1 MKIVVTGSLG
11 NISKPLTKILTAN
24 THQVV
29 VISSST
35 DRREDIEK
43 TGATAAIGSIDDVLF
58 LNATFQGADAVYL
71 MIPPNFKEFNSLGY
85 YKRIAE
91 NYRKAIQNSGVEQI
105 VFLSSWGA
113 HLDLG
118 TGTILG
124 SHHAEFILNELDAV
138 HKTYIRPVSFYYNLL
153 NYIEM
158 IKNTG
163 IIGSNFKRDDKIAW
177 VHPEDIAQAVSEEL
191 MVRAEESTRIR
202 YVASD
207 EKTAA
212 ETAHI
217 LGQAIDRPDLDWVPF
232 SDADVE
238 KSLKER
244 GLPEKFAQDLVAINA
259 SISSGRMGED
269 YEKNKPE
276 LGNIKLEQ
284 YAREFAKAF
293 HQQ

>member
-43 TGATAAIGSIDDVLF
+43 TGATAAIGSIDDVAF
-58 LNATFQGADAVYL
+58 LNASFQGADAVYL
-71 MIPPNFKEFNSLGY
+71 MIPPNFKEFNSLAY

-113 HLDLG
+113 HLDRG

-124 SHHAEFILNELDAV
+124 SHHAELILNELDAV
-138 HKTYIRPVSFYYNLL
+138 HKTYIRPVSIYYNLL

-191 MVRAEESTRIR
+191 MQSTDEIIKIR

-212 ETAHI
+212 ETTHI

-238 KSLKER
+238 KSFKER
-244 GLPEKFAQDLVAINA
+244 GLPETFAQDLVAINA

-269 YEKNKPE
+269 YEKNKPK

-284 YAREFAKAF
+284 YAKEFAKAY
-293 HQQ
+293 HNH

>member
-11 NISKPLTKILTAN
+11 NISKPLAKILTAN

-35 DRREDIEK
+35 ERRAAIEK
-43 TGATAAIGSIDDVLF
+43 IGAAAAIGSIDDVAF
-58 LNATFQGADAVYL
+58 LNASFQGADAVYL
-71 MIPPNFKEFNSLGY
+71 MIPPNFKEFNSLAY

-91 NYRKAIQNSGVEQI
+91 NYRKAILTSGVKQL

-113 HLDLG
+113 HLDRG

-124 SHHAEFILNELDAV
+124 SHHAELILNELDAV
-138 HKTYIRPVSFYYNLL
+138 HKTYVRPVSIYYNLL

-177 VHPEDIAQAVSEEL
+177 VDPEDIAQAVSEEL
-191 MVRAEESTRIR
+191 MVRAEESTRII

-217 LGQAIDRPDLDWVPF
+217 LGQAIDRPDLEWVPF
-232 SDADVE
+232 SDADV
-238 KSLKER
+238 KKRLKDR
-244 GLPEKFAQDLVAINA
+244 GLPETFAQDLVAINA

-269 YEKNKPE
+269 YEKNKPK
-276 LGNIKLEQ
+276 LGNIKLEH
-284 YAREFAKAF
+284 YAKEFAKAY
-293 HQQ
+293 HNH